1 VLASSAAFK
10 NRVVQ
15 DCLNVLHTDIVAVWN
30 FHDPYRVMVI
40 FFVATLSSHESHTV
54 LAQQRVQDIDCEYG
68 R

>member
-10 NRVVQ
+10 NRVVR

-30 FHDPYRVMVI
+30 FHDSHRVMVF
-40 FFVATLSSHESHTV
+40 FFVFILSSHELHTV
-54 LAQQRVQDIDCEYG
+54 LAQQGVQDINCEHG